1 MYEVDVMPDVCTRA
15 RHIMTGVAQNRRAK
29 YTLRSLEAVR
39 VSIAPMAVDKYSQE
53 PKRMRTIAWAA
64 ILTTIAILTQ
74 VLVGQRPAA
83 TDDSLLITRR
93 LVWTAFFSNDQNKL
107 KELLPENLVAGGEDN
122 PPWRSREEILHDA
135 ADFAAHRGKL
145 HTLSFSHV
153 RIQHFHEVAVVYSE
167 YSLTGEWS
175 EQPFNRS
182 GNVMEVFV
190 FHRGQWTNTGWQINV
205 VR

>member
-1 MYEVDVMPDVCTRA
+1 MVPIVVY
-15 RHIMTGVAQNRRAK
+15 K
-29 YTLRSLEAVR
+29 Y
-39 VSIAPMAVDKYSQE
+39 PQE
-53 PKRMRTIAWAA
+53 PQRMRTIAWAA
-64 ILTTIAILTQ
+64 ILTAMTISTQ
-74 VLVGQRPAA
+74 VSVGQHPAS
-83 TDDSLLITRR
+83 TDDSLLTTRR

-122 PPWRSREEILHDA
+122 PPWRSRDEILHDA

-145 HTLSFSHV
+145 RTLNFSHV

-175 EQPFNRS
+175 EQPFSRS
-182 GNVMEVFV
+182 GKAMEVFV
-190 FHRGQWTNTGWQINV
+190 FQRGHWTNTGWQIDA